1 MRIKFILI
9 LMCICVNVFSQKD
22 YENIILRYDN
32 KDKIIIDFT
41 NTNSDLLLKKQLN
54 YNPINENINELEKQ
68 FKNIDLNRFS
78 NNLML
83 GKVEFI
89 DTVNIPLNLKFD
101 ESNFAIKNFIN
112 RSYTES
118 IKESKFGIYFIT
130 VILRHSLYS
139 DKLYTIQLN
148 VRPGQILIKT
158 NFDYYPLSSGFFNTK
173 EIAYNDQ
180 LYVYRKYDDDDM
192 TLNKFNP
199 TKAYKQLY
207 FLASIIESKN
217 RIHDLIEDCI
227 KDVEKIKNII

>member
-54 YNPINENINELEKQ
+54 YNPVNENINELEKQ
-68 FKNIDLNRFS
+68 FKNIDLNMFS
-78 NNLML
+78 NNLKL

-112 RSYTES
+112 RSYTKS
-118 IKESKFGIYFIT
+118 IIESKFGIYFIT
-130 VILRHSLYS
+130 VVLRHSLYS

-148 VRPGQILIKT
+148 VKPGQILIKT
-158 NFDYYPLSSGFFNTK
+158 NFEYYPLTSGFFTTK

-180 LYVYRKYDDDDM
+180 LYVYRKYDDDD
-192 TLNKFNP
+192 TNLNEFNP
-199 TKAYKQLY
+199 AKAYRQLY

-217 RIHDLIEDCI
+217 RINNLIKECINDLER
-227 KDVEKIKNII
+227 IKN

>member
-1 MRIKFILI
+1 MIVTTTSTIPNEEIK
-9 LMCICVNVFSQKD
+9 
-22 YENIILRYDN
+22 
-32 KDKIIIDFT
+32 KII
-41 NTNSDLLLKKQLN
+41 SVVH
-54 YNPINENINELEKQ
+54 
-68 FKNIDLNRFS
+68 NRVV
-78 NNLML
+78 L
-83 GKVEFI
+83 G
-89 DTVNIPLNLKFD
+89 
-101 ESNFAIKNFIN
+101 
-112 RSYTES
+112 
-118 IKESKFGIYFIT
+118 
-130 VILRHSLYS
+130 
-139 DKLYTIQLN
+139 
-148 VRPGQILIKT
+148 T

>member
-22 YENIILRYDN
+22 YENIILRYEN
-32 KDKIIIDFT
+32 KDKVIIDFT
-41 NTNSDLLLKKQLN
+41 NTNSDLLLKNQLN

-68 FKNIDLNRFS
+68 FKNIDLNKFS
-78 NNLML
+78 NNLKL

-101 ESNFAIKNFIN
+101 ETNFAIRNFIN
-112 RSYTES
+112 KSYTKS
-118 IKESKFGIYFIT
+118 IEESKFGIYFIT

-148 VRPGQILIKT
+148 VRPGLILIKT
-158 NFDYYPLSSGFFNTK
+158 YFDYYPLTSGFFTTK

-180 LYVYRKYDDDDM
+180 LYVYRKYDNDDI
-192 TLNKFNP
+192 TLNEFNP

-217 RIHDLIEDCI
+217 RIHNLIEDCI
-227 KDVEKIKNII
+227 KDVQKIKNIK

>member
-1 MRIKFILI
+1 M
-9 LMCICVNVFSQKD
+9 
-22 YENIILRYDN
+22 
-32 KDKIIIDFT
+32 
-41 NTNSDLLLKKQLN
+41 
-54 YNPINENINELEKQ
+54 
-68 FKNIDLNRFS
+68 FS
-78 NNLML
+78 NNLKF

-112 RSYTES
+112 RSYTKS

-130 VILRHSLYS
+130 VILRHPLYS

-158 NFDYYPLSSGFFNTK
+158 NFDYYPLSSGFFTTK
-173 EIAYNDQ
+173 EIAYNDH
-180 LYVYRKYDDDDM
+180 LYVYRKYDGDDI
-192 TLNKFNP
+192 TLNEFNP

-217 RIHDLIEDCI
+217 RIHNLIEDCI
-227 KDVEKIKNII
+227 KDVEKIKNIK

>member
-1 MRIKFILI
+1 MKIKFILV
-9 LMCICVNVFSQKD
+9 LMCICINVFSQKD
-22 YENIILRYDN
+22 SDNTILRYDN

-41 NTNSDLLLKKQLN
+41 NSNSDLLLKKQLN

-68 FKNIDLNRFS
+68 FKNIDLNMFS
-78 NNLML
+78 NNLKL

-89 DTVNIPLNLKFD
+89 DTVNIPLNLNFD
-101 ESNFAIKNFIN
+101 ESNFAIRNFIN
-112 RSYTES
+112 RSYTKS

-139 DKLYTIQLN
+139 DVLYTIQLS

-158 NFDYYPLSSGFFNTK
+158 NFNYYPLTSGFFTTK
-173 EIAYNDQ
+173 QIAYNDQ
-180 LYVYRKYDDDDM
+180 LYVYRKYDDDDN
-192 TLNKFNP
+192 TLNEFNP

-217 RIHDLIEDCI
+217 RIHNLIEDCI
-227 KDVEKIKNII
+227 KDVEKIKNLK